1 LNNTARAVADAAHL
15 VERTVFS
22 TSKGP
27 NVGQTLFHERFEAL
41 EE

>member
-1 LNNTARAVADAAHL
+1 MRTVTDAAHL

-22 TSKGP
+22 PRKGA
-27 NVGQTLFHERFEAL
+27 NVGQTPFHERFEPL